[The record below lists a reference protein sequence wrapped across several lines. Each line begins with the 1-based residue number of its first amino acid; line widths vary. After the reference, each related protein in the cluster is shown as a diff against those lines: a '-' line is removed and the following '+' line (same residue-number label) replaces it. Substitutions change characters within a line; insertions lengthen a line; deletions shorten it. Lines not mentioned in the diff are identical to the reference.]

1 MISFPPGE
9 MLLMTLEKEEKIL
22 NRLIEDSLRYC
33 FELRTSFVFCL
44 RTVFLFFKQRNQFNR
59 KDSTDRSSG
68 KRTIG
73 KKRFLSS
80 KETND
85 LFDRPMKFI
94 DELFSRPVRNEE
106 ISFSLFFFFSLSIFF
121 FFRQRRVMTGIRC

>member
-1 MISFPPGE
+1 
-9 MLLMTLEKEEKIL
+9 MTLEEEEEEEEEKIL

-33 FELRTSFVFCL
+33 FELRMSFVFCL

-73 KKRFLSS
+73 KKDFYL
-80 KETND
+80 
-85 LFDRPMKFI
+85 
-94 DELFSRPVRNEE
+94 
-106 ISFSLFFFFSLSIFF
+106 
-121 FFRQRRVMTGIRC
+121 